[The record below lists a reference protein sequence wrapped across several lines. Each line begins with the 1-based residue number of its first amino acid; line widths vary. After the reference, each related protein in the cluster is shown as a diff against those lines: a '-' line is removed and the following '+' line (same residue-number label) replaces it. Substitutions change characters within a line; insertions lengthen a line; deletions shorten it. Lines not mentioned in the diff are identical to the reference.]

1 MKLKTIN
8 FSIRFPIFLGIQKE
22 HNRKENQK
30 GKKKKKKSVPIK
42 LMSLICELIRNP
54 KISHTMNERE
64 WESDRVREKDKKNL
78 IVKNTVEPI

>member
-30 GKKKKKKSVPIK
+30 EKKKKK
-42 LMSLICELIRNP
+42 RTDQAN
-54 KISHTMNERE
+54 
-64 WESDRVREKDKKNL
+64 ESDL
-78 IVKNTVEPI
+78 